1 MVATN
6 TIMLLSP
13 PSTSSQLLFL
23 LDVIFLYLFLL
34 VLVCEL
40 HFFFLYIL
48 TWMFG
53 PVCVRLD

>member
-23 LDVIFLYLFLL
+23 LDVIFLSLFLL
-34 VLVCEL
+34 VLVSEL
-40 HFFFLYIL
+40 HFFFYINV
-48 TWMFG
+48 G
-53 PVCVRLD
+53 VRISLRAP